1 MKYIVKE
8 QNECSHRIFSVVNSE
23 SGARIN
29 YFQDRSEAEEFAAH
43 QNSFCK
49 IKTNI
54 IHEKGR
60 TFQ

>member
-29 YFQDRSEAEEFAAH
+29 YFQDRSDAEEFAAR
-43 QNSFCK
+43 QNSFV
-49 IKTNI
+49 
-54 IHEKGR
+54 R
-60 TFQ
+60 